1 MKNSILNRYRNKLIG
16 IFALSGFLLFGPL
29 MAESANAWRLYVE
42 LTDKPFGDDKAY
54 VKVKGPDGWEQY
66 KWYNWASIKTGPS
79 TGEVVWS
86 LSESNFPSGEP
97 YEVCVS
103 SKAGFSLIPYCYY
116 FTHGTGDEKVSVPLS

>member
-1 MKNSILNRYRNKLIG
+1 MRNCVVKKFVLL
-16 IFALSGFLLFGPL
+16 ALSTSMLFFAPA
-29 MAESANAWRLYVE
+29 MVESTNAWRLYVE

-54 VKVKGPDGWEQY
+54 VKIKGPDGWEQY
-66 KWYNWASIKTGPS
+66 EWYDWASIKTGPS

-86 LSESNFPSGEP
+86 LSESDFPSGEQ

-116 FTHGTGDEKVSVPLS
+116 FIHGNGDEQVSVPLS